1 MTHYTSMISVVT
13 DIVAGLKELNS
24 IIHVHLNII
33 DFQLNTNLFFNKFVV
48 DIYKLL
54 FVVNLF

>member
-13 DIVAGLKELNS
+13 DTVAGLKELNS

>member
-48 DIYKLL
+48 DIYK
-54 FVVNLF
+54 